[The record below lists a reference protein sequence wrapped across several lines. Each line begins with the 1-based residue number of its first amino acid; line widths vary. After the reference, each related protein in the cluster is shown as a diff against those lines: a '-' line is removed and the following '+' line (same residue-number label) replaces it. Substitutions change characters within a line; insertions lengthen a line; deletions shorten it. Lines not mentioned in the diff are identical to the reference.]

1 MNILVNFNTG
11 QKENLP
17 LSGDV
22 TVSEMIKAFNL
33 KFGIENKYNQLIYNA
48 SKLMS
53 NDKRKIREVFHNY
66 EKILS
71 IKVTNPPYILG
82 KTVVINIFYTEKNI
96 EHWIFE
102 IGLLNSINYVIKKV
116 ESFYYRKVKKLFVIG
131 KELNRNDDRC
141 LLEIGIKENFNCL
154 IELEKIK

>member
-11 QKENLP
+11 QKANLT

-53 NDKRKIREVFHNY
+53 NDKRKIREVFHNC

-82 KTVVINIFYTEKNI
+82 KTVVINISYTEKNI

-116 ESFYYRKVKKLFVIG
+116 ESFYYRNVKKLFVIG

-141 LLEIGIKENFNCL
+141 LLEIGIKENFDCL